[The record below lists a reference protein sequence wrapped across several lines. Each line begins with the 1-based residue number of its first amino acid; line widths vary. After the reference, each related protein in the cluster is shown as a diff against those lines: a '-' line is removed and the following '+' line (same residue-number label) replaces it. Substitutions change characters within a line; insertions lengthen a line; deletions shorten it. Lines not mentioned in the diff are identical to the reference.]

1 MTSFLD
7 AYFTEYDKS
16 LVPDSYIDPVGT
28 LVIWSSFSRM
38 VFRNR
43 VNSVSNDV
51 RNYTLNLFHHFV
63 VRKLVGDDDA
73 VLSAS
78 LKRRYHAKDVLAFK
92 HACLIFLE
100 NLFVYSLLRYETS
113 EMDVKTGGIL
123 GISNAR
129 RRWTKED
136 GNPVLTFTHEP
147 KGQILVRQ
155 LGLGVSGRYKTPLIE
170 MNFFDANYQYSKPKF
185 QPRWNA
191 AEAFITGDGRNNLL
205 GRLEALLYPF
215 LKRCVA
221 ELQHPGTLHF
231 KDDVP
236 SDLISA
242 YADAF
247 ASPQVTGHYAR
258 DFWLQQTG
266 LDHGAS
272 GALYTVLN
280 RNTEVDAQPKQVL
293 EDALG
298 EELTHEERDKLE
310 RIARLEPFLSDFML
324 LFTLMAAER
333 NHSID
338 DVAKHWAR
346 HDRETDHLSK
356 LAKPLG
362 DYARLP
368 AIRGSQAAN
377 RLMKLQQVANA
388 GDVGQQIRQLADYH
402 SDIMRSRGQP
412 AWLVVAENGK
422 IQVNA
427 RTMPRPVPGRWRPG
441 DWYNSYYLPQFKS
454 LVLGLQGVAT

>member
-7 AYFTEYDKS
+7 VYLTEYDES
-16 LVPDSYIDPVGT
+16 LAPDSYIDPVGT

-51 RNYTLNLFHHFV
+51 RNYTLNLFHHFL
-63 VRKLVGDDDA
+63 VRKLIEDDEA
-73 VLSAS
+73 VLSPS
-78 LKRRYHAKDVLAFK
+78 LKRRYQDKDVLAFK

-100 NLFVYSLLRYETS
+100 NLFVYSLLRRES
-113 EMDVKTGGIL
+113 SNKDVKTGGTL

-129 RRWTKED
+129 RRWEKED
-136 GNPVLTFTHEP
+136 GNPVLVFTHEP

-170 MNFFDANYQYSKPKF
+170 MDFFDASYQYNKPKF
-185 QPRWNA
+185 QPKWRE
-191 AEAFITGDGRNNLL
+191 AEAFVTGDRKSLL

-221 ELQHPGTLHF
+221 ELHHVGTLRF
-231 KDDVP
+231 NDDVP
-236 SDLISA
+236 SKLIDA
-242 YADAF
+242 YANAF
-247 ASPQVTGHYAR
+247 ASSQVTGNYAR
-258 DFWLQQTG
+258 DFWLQQTE
-266 LDHGAS
+266 LNQGAA

-280 RNTEVDAQPKQVL
+280 RNAEADLEPKQVL
-293 EDALG
+293 EEALG
-298 EELTHEERDKLE
+298 EELAQEEKEKLE

-338 DVAKHWAR
+338 NVAKHWDEHGRDANR
-346 HDRETDHLSK
+346 LSE
-356 LAKPLG
+356 LAKPLS
-362 DYARLP
+362 DFAHLP

-377 RLMKLQQVANA
+377 RLTKLQQVADA
-388 GDVGQQIRQLADYH
+388 GDVAQQIRRLADYH

-412 AWLVVAENGK
+412 AWLVVSENDK
-422 IQVNA
+422 IHVNA
-427 RTMPRPVPGRWRPG
+427 RTMSRPVSGTWQPG
-441 DWYNSYYLPQFKS
+441 DWYNQYYLPQFRS

>member
-7 AYFTEYDKS
+7 PYLTEYDKS
-16 LVPDSYIDPVGT
+16 LAPDSYIDPVGT
-28 LVIWSSFSRM
+28 LVIWSSFGRM

-51 RNYTLNLFHHFV
+51 RNYTLNLFHHFL
-63 VRKLVGDDDA
+63 VRKLIEDHDV

-78 LKRRYHAKDVLAFK
+78 LKRRYHDKDVLAFK

-100 NLFVYSLLRYETS
+100 NLFVYSLLRRES
-113 EMDVKTGGIL
+113 SGDGVETGGIL

-129 RRWTKED
+129 RRWEKEQQ
-136 GNPVLTFTHEP
+136 NPELVFTHEP

-170 MNFFDANYQYSKPKF
+170 MDFLDASYQYNKPKF
-185 QPRWNA
+185 LPKWRE
-191 AEAFITGDGRNNLL
+191 AEAFITGDRKSLL

-221 ELQHPGTLHF
+221 ELHHLGALHF
-231 KDDVP
+231 NDDVP
-236 SDLISA
+236 SNLIGA
-242 YADAF
+242 YANAF
-247 ASPQVTGHYAR
+247 ASPQVTGNYAR

-266 LDHGAS
+266 LDHGAA
-272 GALYTVLN
+272 GALYAVLN
-280 RNTEVDAQPKQVL
+280 RNAEADVEPKQIL
-293 EDALG
+293 EEALG
-298 EELTHEERDKLE
+298 EELAQEEKYKLE

-338 DVAKHWAR
+338 DVAKHWAKYGR
-346 HDRETDHLSK
+346 DANRLSK
-356 LAKPLG
+356 LAKPLS
-362 DYARLP
+362 DFVRLP
-368 AIRGSQAAN
+368 AIRDSRAAN
-377 RLMKLQQVANA
+377 RLTKLQQVADA
-388 GDVGQQIRQLADYH
+388 GDLAQQIRRLADYH
-402 SDIMRSRGQP
+402 GEIMRLRGQP
-412 AWLVVAENGK
+412 AWLAVGENGK

-427 RTMPRPVPGRWRPG
+427 RTMSRPVPGTWRPG
-441 DWYNSYYLPQFKS
+441 DWYNPYYIPQFRS
-454 LVLGLQGVAT
+454 LVLGLQGIAT

>member
-7 AYFTEYDKS
+7 VYLTEHDES
-16 LVPDSYIDPVGT
+16 LAPDSYIDPVGT

-51 RNYTLNLFHHFV
+51 RNYTLNLFHHFL
-63 VRKLVGDDDA
+63 VRKLIDDDDA
-73 VLSAS
+73 VLSPS
-78 LKRRYHAKDVLAFK
+78 LKRRYHDKDVLAFK

-100 NLFVYSLLRYETS
+100 NMFVYSLLRRES
-113 EMDVKTGGIL
+113 SNKNVKTGGTL

-129 RRWTKED
+129 RRWEKED
-136 GNPVLTFTHEP
+136 GDPELVFTHEP

-170 MNFFDANYQYSKPKF
+170 MDFFDASYQYNKPKF
-185 QPRWNA
+185 QPKWREA
-191 AEAFITGDGRNNLL
+191 KAFITGDHKSLL
-205 GRLEALLYPF
+205 GRLEAQLYPF

-221 ELQHPGTLHF
+221 ELHHLGRLRF
-231 KDDVP
+231 SGVP
-236 SDLISA
+236 SRVIDA
-242 YADAF
+242 YANAF

-266 LDHGAS
+266 LDYGAA

-280 RNTEVDAQPKQVL
+280 RNAEANLEPKQVL
-293 EDALG
+293 EQALG
-298 EELTHEERDKLE
+298 EELVQEEKYKLE
-310 RIARLEPFLSDFML
+310 RIARLEPFLSDCML

-338 DVAKHWAR
+338 HVAKHWAEHGR
-346 HDRETDHLSK
+346 NADRLSE
-356 LAKPLG
+356 LAKPLV
-362 DYARLP
+362 DFVRLP
-368 AIRGSQAAN
+368 AIRGSQAAI
-377 RLMKLQQVANA
+377 RLTKLQEVADA
-388 GDVGQQIRQLADYH
+388 GDLGQQIRRLADYH
-402 SDIMRSRGQP
+402 SGIMRSRGQP
-412 AWLVVAENGK
+412 AWLVVGENDM
-422 IQVNA
+422 IQLNA
-427 RTMPRPVPGRWRPG
+427 RTMSRPAPGTWRPG
-441 DWYNSYYLPQFKS
+441 DWYNAYYLPQFRS